1 MGSSSPQAKNADEAP
16 FDMLLDTF
24 MPIYCTLR
32 HRNLSAVVGGFQPFF
47 FFLNAVL
54 AVSEDETGLEK
65 AQNEKGKDG
74 FNDH

>member
-32 HRNLSAVVGGFQPFF
+32 HRNLSAVVGGFQPFLLF
-47 FFLNAVL
+47 NAVL
-54 AVSEDETGLEK
+54 ALPEDEAGLEE
-65 AQNEKGKDG
+65 AQNDRGKDG